1 MSVLGRLVGA
11 GAVVAAFALGTSGSA
26 AAQGVTTAA
35 VRGTI
40 TREGGLPIDNAVITL
55 INTPKG
61 TRQRVTSSSGG
72 RYSFENVESG
82 GPYTIEIRAI
92 GFEPTT
98 KTGISLILG
107 QRYIA
112 DFELKAQVV
121 MIAELSVTAMVDPLI
136 NSART
141 GPQITVGDSAIARL
155 PLLGRNFTSLLATS
169 PQVTGSSIAGQNNRF
184 NSIQIDGAV
193 NNDVFGLSSGGTP
206 GGTAGVKPLSVE
218 AIKEFQVLVAPYDIR
233 QGGFTGG
240 LVNAVTKSGTNKWSG
255 SLFGYVQNQDLVG
268 KDTAGLK
275 VTTFKVQQ
283 YGGTFGGPIIKDK
296 VHFFVSADIQGRN
309 APFFGPE
316 VIEPSTGITQAT
328 ADRVTAVMRDKYGFD
343 PGTYEAPNLETPNT
357 SVFGKLSAQLGSS
370 NRLELTYNYNDGFND
385 VFNRTSRTQNF
396 RDGWQLSNSGYQVAN
411 TTQAMRGKW
420 IGQFGKV
427 STEVIGGY
435 QTVRD
440 AREMPN
446 VVPLVMVQGDI
457 AGNYLAAGGERFSHG
472 NSLDQN
478 IAELTANATIDLGRH
493 QLTIGTHNERLDFL
507 NVFWQAKYG
516 VWTFANVGDLEKD
529 IPTPNR
535 YEIILP
541 TTQRP
546 DGPVATFKAT
556 QIGGY
561 LQDQWSPNDRLTLT
575 AGLRMDVPIS
585 DKPVTNDSLLNT
597 EGLNIDTGNFPSGNM
612 LFAPRLGFNWDVSGN
627 GSTLIRGGVGV
638 FTGRPPYVWMS
649 NNFAN
654 TGMEQVSVTCT
665 TAATMPA
672 FTMDINTL
680 PQQCAGV
687 APTPGVPQVVTTV
700 PDFKF
705 QQALKYSI
713 GIDHKLG
720 AGIVASLDFLYTKN
734 LNDLYPED
742 VNLRD
747 TTATS
752 EGRAMY
758 GVISSSGSAT
768 RNRISTK
775 YSNIIEQSNK
785 SGAYSALITAQ
796 LAKRFG
802 GNLEFNAAYTWQ
814 KVRDY
819 ISLTSSQSP
828 SNVQFGTIDGDIHT
842 RNLRPSVFEVPH
854 KISLAGT
861 ANVPLGFVMSL
872 IYTGTA
878 GAPYA
883 YVTTQDA
890 NADGFAGN
898 DPIYI
903 PKSASDITLSD
914 PAAWDRLN
922 IFIAGQACLNDNRGA
937 LMQRGSCR
945 NPWTHFVDFR
955 LGKRIPTF
963 AGQSMEITG
972 DIFNLLN
979 LINSDWGLNRSTTFN
994 ENLSGLMGVAGWDA
1008 ANNRPKYSVPS
1019 SLPARDRV
1027 SVGSSRW
1034 RIQLGLKYVW

>member
-11 GAVVAAFALGTSGSA
+11 GAVVSVLALGVVRSA

-61 TRQRVTSSSGG
+61 TSQRVTTSNGG

-82 GPYTIEIRAI
+82 GPYTLEARAI

-112 DFELKAQVV
+112 DFELKAHVV

-141 GPQITVGDSAIARL
+141 GPQTTIGDSAISRL

-218 AIKEFQVLVAPYDIR
+218 AIKEFQILVAPFDIR

-240 LVNAVTKSGTNKWSG
+240 LVNAVTKSGTNTWSG
-255 SLFGYVQNQDLVG
+255 SLFGYLQNQDLVG

-309 APFFGPE
+309 APFFGLE
-316 VIEPSTGITQAT
+316 VSEPSTGITQAT
-328 ADRVTAVMRDKYGFD
+328 ADRVTKVMRDKYGFD
-343 PGTYEAPNLETPNT
+343 PGTYEAPNLETPNKNF
-357 SVFGKLSAQLGSS
+357 FGKLSAQLGGS
-370 NRLELTYNYNDGFND
+370 NRVELTYNYNDGFND
-385 VFNRTSRTQNF
+385 VFNRTNRTQNF

-411 TTQAMRGKW
+411 TTNAARGKW

-440 AREMPN
+440 IREMPN
-446 VVPLVMVQGDI
+446 VVPLAMVQGDI

-472 NSLDQN
+472 NQLDQN
-478 IAELTANATIDLGRH
+478 ILELTANATIDLGRH
-493 QLTIGTHNERLDFL
+493 QVTVGTHNERLDFL
-507 NVFWQAKYG
+507 NVFWQARYG
-516 VWTFANVGDLEKD
+516 VWTFNNVTDLENAV
-529 IPTPNR
+529 PNR

-541 TTQRP
+541 TAQRP
-546 DGPVATFKAT
+546 DGPVATFGAT
-556 QIGGY
+556 QLGGY
-561 LQDQWSPNDRLTLT
+561 VQDQWSPNDRLTIT
-575 AGLRMDVPIS
+575 GGLRMDVPIS
-585 DKPVTNDSLLNT
+585 DKPVTNEALLNT
-597 EGLNIDTGNFPSGNM
+597 AGLNINTGNFPTGN
-612 LFAPRLGFNWDVSGN
+612 LLIAPRLGFNWDVSGN
-627 GSTLIRGGVGV
+627 GSTVIRGGVGV
-638 FTGRPPYVWMS
+638 FSGRPPYVWMS

-654 TGMEQVSVTCT
+654 TGLEQATLTCS
-665 TAATMPA
+665 TAATMPT
-672 FTMDINTL
+672 FTMDITKL
-680 PQQCAGV
+680 PTTCAGGG
-687 APTPGVPQVVTTV
+687 AATPPIPLVVYT
-700 PDFKF
+700 DENFKF

-713 GIDHKLG
+713 GVDHKLP
-720 AGIVASLDFLYTKN
+720 AGIVGSLDFLYTKN
-734 LNDLYPED
+734 LNDLYPVD
-742 VNLRD
+742 VNLVAG
-747 TTATS
+747 TSTS
-752 EGRAMY
+752 EERAMY
-758 GVISSSGSAT
+758 GTIGATGSAT
-768 RNRISTK
+768 RNRVSTA
-775 YSNIIEQSNK
+775 YSNIIQQGNK
-785 SGAYSALITAQ
+785 SGAYAALMTAQ

-802 GNLEFNAAYTWQ
+802 GNLEFNAAYTYQ

-819 ISLTSSQSP
+819 ISNTSSQSQ
-828 SNVQFGTIDGDIHT
+828 SNVQFATIDGDIYT
-842 RNLRPSVFEVPH
+842 RNLRPSVFDVPH
-854 KISLAGT
+854 KITLAGT
-861 ANVPLGFVMSL
+861 ANVPLGFAMSL

-890 NADGFAGN
+890 NADGFSGN

-903 PKSASDITLSD
+903 PTSATDITLAD

-922 IFIAGQACLNDNRGA
+922 IFIAGQACLNENRGA

-945 NPWTHFVDFR
+945 NPWFHFVDFR
-955 LGKRIPTF
+955 LAKRIQTF
-963 AGQSMEITG
+963 GHQSMEITG

-1008 ANNRPKYSVPS
+1008 ANNRPKYSVPT